1 MTFILSDG
9 TEVEYRALGPADAA
23 AAANAARD
31 NHTMYVEV
39 IRIAVL
45 TPENVLEHLAGL
57 PDQAEQIAQLGM
69 TRDQVLVSLGYPAT
83 NRTPSLQGKEWTYWY
98 NPNAQPWYNSWATY
112 RVVFDDTGKVSEVVG
127 RPAPTAE
134 LAIRN
139 ADAPPPSDTGE
150 DQDSSKKSKKRKQK

>member
-9 TEVEYRALGPADAA
+9 TEVEYRALDPADAA

-45 TPENVLEHLAGL
+45 TPRNVLEHLAGL

-69 TRDQVLVSLGYPAT
+69 EIILASLRA
-83 NRTPSLQGKEWTYWY
+83 RWT
-98 NPNAQPWYNSWATY
+98 A
-112 RVVFDDTGKVSEVVG
+112 V
-127 RPAPTAE
+127 
-134 LAIRN
+134 
-139 ADAPPPSDTGE
+139 
-150 DQDSSKKSKKRKQK
+150 KKHAL

>member
-1 MTFILSDG
+1 MTFTLSDG

-45 TPENVLEHLAGL
+45 TPRNVLEHLAGL

-69 TRDQVLVSLGYPAT
+69 EIILASLRA
-83 NRTPSLQGKEWTYWY
+83 RWT
-98 NPNAQPWYNSWATY
+98 A
-112 RVVFDDTGKVSEVVG
+112 V
-127 RPAPTAE
+127 
-134 LAIRN
+134 
-139 ADAPPPSDTGE
+139 
-150 DQDSSKKSKKRKQK
+150 KKHAL

>member
-1 MTFILSDG
+1 MTFTLSDG

-23 AAANAARD
+23 AAANATRD

-69 TRDQVLVSLGYPAT
+69 EIILASLRA
-83 NRTPSLQGKEWTYWY
+83 RWT
-98 NPNAQPWYNSWATY
+98 A
-112 RVVFDDTGKVSEVVG
+112 V
-127 RPAPTAE
+127 
-134 LAIRN
+134 
-139 ADAPPPSDTGE
+139 
-150 DQDSSKKSKKRKQK
+150 KKHAL